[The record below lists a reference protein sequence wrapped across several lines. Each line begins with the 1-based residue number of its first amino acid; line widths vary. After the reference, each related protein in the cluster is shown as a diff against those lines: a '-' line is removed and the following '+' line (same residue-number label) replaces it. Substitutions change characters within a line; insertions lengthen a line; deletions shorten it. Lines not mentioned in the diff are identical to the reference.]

1 MKDKIIHSSIG
12 FGYLI
17 LATSL
22 KCYIYSLL
30 NLNTPAIIDISKEGR
45 MVCVCQGV
53 SCFLVIETT
62 GILVY
67 NYDGRLVSSIKA
79 QTLKYEFLNPNQIS
93 ISPDVIVIRDT
104 ANDRGIK
111 FSINIS
117 TMFF

>member
-1 MKDKIIHSSIG
+1 
-12 FGYLI
+12 
-17 LATSL
+17 
-22 KCYIYSLL
+22 
-30 NLNTPAIIDISKEGR
+30 